1 MLRIGT
7 YAPDFELKLHTGLRF
22 HLSDQ
27 EGSKNVVLYFYP
39 RDFTWGCTKEGCL
52 FADHIR
58 EIESMDAV
66 LVGVNGESVEH
77 HRSFA
82 EQYRFPFA
90 LASDPQL
97 EVCRNY
103 RALWLNSKAIRR
115 ATYVIDKR
123 RTIRGVAHHELLID
137 RHWSYV
143 KRVLS
148 QIHDDENM
156 RTYNRK
162 AWDL

>member
-7 YAPDFELKLHTGLRF
+7 YAPDFELKLHTGMRF

-27 EGSKNVVLYFYP
+27 RGLKNVVLYFYP
-39 RDFTWGCTKEGCL
+39 RDYTWGCTKEGCM

-58 EIESMDAV
+58 EIEAMGAV
-66 LVGVNGESVEH
+66 LIGVNGESLEQ
-77 HRSFA
+77 HRTFA
-82 EQYRFPFA
+82 EEYRFPFP
-90 LASDPQL
+90 LASDPRL

-103 RALWLNSKAIRR
+103 RALWLGSKAVRR
-115 ATYVIDKR
+115 VTYVIDKQLMV
-123 RTIRGVAHHELLID
+123 RGVAHHELLID

-143 KRVLS
+143 KRILAQVG
-148 QIHDDENM
+148 DEEAT
-156 RTYNRK
+156 RSYNRK

>member
-22 HLSDQ
+22 NLSDQ
-27 EGSKNVVLYFYP
+27 LGVKNVVLYFYP
-39 RDFTWGCTKEGCL
+39 RDYTWGCTKEGCL

-66 LVGVNGESVEH
+66 LLGVNGESVEQ
-77 HRSFA
+77 HRTFA
-82 EQYRFPFA
+82 DEYRFPFP
-90 LASDPQL
+90 LASDPHL

-103 RALWLNSKAIRR
+103 RALWLGSKAIRR
-115 ATYVIDKR
+115 VTYVIDKR
-123 RTIRGVAHHELLID
+123 RVIRGVAHHELLID

-143 KRVLS
+143 KRILG
-148 QIHDDENM
+148 QIRDEDAM
-156 RTYNRK
+156 KAYNRK